1 MNDDDPLSA
10 DHVALLDFPPLPLFP
25 CTTSILTIN
34 ILSPGFQKKTFN
46 LFEIFGKCCK
56 AFECCCWGYICIE
69 ATRER
74 QIIVWDTRRM
84 FLFFYSG
91 RKDAFRQMG
100 AADSPRASNSYG
112 NWKGK
117 WKTVRI
123 LSVYHC
129 WDLYIC
135 FMWKFSYLLLQSSDG
150 FTRRSVPVTGWF
162 HQILERVITVDVF
175 GVVACSSGLIK
186 VKARRAEL
194 GKRTKMQ
201 ICDYFVFMEHEKG
214 KSYNQ
219 SGTTVHAD
227 VVAAT
232 VARIRIVSVERR
244 TSERPW
250 AWGRL
255 ACCGLSRRLSRRLR
269 SWLRSRL
276 RSRICSRWCSRACGC
291 HWLRSRLCGRLG
303 SCAAGGGRIC

>member
-1 MNDDDPLSA
+1 MLQGFWVLLLGLHLYWSYSGKKNYCVGYTA
-10 DHVALLDFPPLPLFP
+10 DV
-25 CTTSILTIN
+25 
-34 ILSPGFQKKTFN
+34 
-46 LFEIFGKCCK
+46 
-56 AFECCCWGYICIE
+56 
-69 ATRER
+69 
-74 QIIVWDTRRM
+74 
-84 FLFFYSG
+84 FFYSG

-112 NWKGK
+112 NW
-117 WKTVRI
+117 
-123 LSVYHC
+123 SVHHC
-129 WDLYIC
+129 WDLYIF
-135 FMWKFSYLLLQSSDG
+135 FMWKFSYLLLQSSNG

-244 TSERPW
+244 TSERSW

>member
-1 MNDDDPLSA
+1 MLQGFWVLLLGLHLYWSYSGKTNYCVGYTADVSFFFIPAEKTHSA
-10 DHVALLDFPPLPLFP
+10 R
-25 CTTSILTIN
+25 
-34 ILSPGFQKKTFN
+34 
-46 LFEIFGKCCK
+46 
-56 AFECCCWGYICIE
+56 W
-69 ATRER
+69 ER
-74 QIIVWDTRRM
+74 QIPLGPLTPMEIEKENGKRSEF
-84 FLFFYSG
+84 FLCITAGIYIFF
-91 RKDAFRQMG
+91 
-100 AADSPRASNSYG
+100 
-112 NWKGK
+112 
-117 WKTVRI
+117 
-123 LSVYHC
+123 
-129 WDLYIC
+129 
-135 FMWKFSYLLLQSSDG
+135 FMWKFSYLLLQSSHG

-214 KSYNQ
+214 QSYNQ